1 MPTNTLNE
9 TLTCDLFYDAKPITF
24 SVADL
29 STTITFSTNTS
40 TTSTESTN
48 TSTTSTEGERIKMK
62 DYNAIPMNLEVI
74 EKHVAREF
82 PMIVDINEIVPNKVV
97 EVTIVN
103 GQEDCTYKQVCKEPD
118 VFDLRYALALAWT
131 KNEAHLGIFNSRLTR
146 DGLEYFAKENLCF
159 YTDVIK
165 EIDRA
170 IKAYRAWQKKQE
182 KEAAEEAERIAIIE
196 RRKAKNRRRREK
208 MMAKRQEEKINAII
222 EAIRKSKG

>member
-1 MPTNTLNE
+1 MPTNTLDE
-9 TLTCDLFYDAKPITF
+9 SLTYELFYEAKPITF
-24 SVADL
+24 SITDL
-29 STTITFSTNTS
+29 STTTTTFSTNTL
-40 TTSTESTN
+40 TEL
-48 TSTTSTEGERIKMK
+48 TEGEKIKMK

-74 EKHVAREF
+74 EDYIAREF

-146 DGLEYFAKENLCF
+146 EGLEHFAKENLCF
-159 YTDVIK
+159 YTDIIK

-170 IKAYRAWQKKQE
+170 IKAYRVWQKEQE
-182 KEAAEEAERIAIIE
+182 KEAAKEAERIAIIE
-196 RRKAKNRRRREK
+196 RRKAKNRKCREK

-222 EAIRKSKG
+222 EAINKSKG